1 MYPRLSTRTSSV
13 CSTRLPTG
21 CGPYRWTGSGGMN
34 QATSFGSV
42 ASEMSYTRSPALKYV
57 RYTSVSE
64 EDHEARRAER
74 NVRQV
79 PLHVRRPVQRHAGH
93 GLLAARYPLA
103 RDPPAARLGWMRGI
117 AVVDDHVDVP
127 AVAGHAGG
135 EMDVLAAE
143 VAVAMRPRTARLVL
157 AEELR
162 VDRIGEA
169 PDQYAFVIWLGRVA
183 APSGGNAL
191 ERGDH
196 LPFLD
201 VHLDGPGVR
210 GPGDEGHHLRVARV
224 GHIHDRPAAIPQV
237 AHVQEPAA
245 VHLMNG
251 ELEWGPAVHLRVA
264 HHSHVAGRPRARSEE
279 HTSELQSQFHLV

>member
-1 MYPRLSTRTSSV
+1 MQDLRIAVGANCAITETRKIQWIHLIEIAA
-13 CSTRLPTG
+13 R
-21 CGPYRWTGSGGMN
+21 
-34 QATSFGSV
+34 A
-42 ASEMSYTRSPALKYV
+42 ASDKAG
-57 RYTSVSE
+57 
-64 EDHEARRAER
+64 RAER

-79 PLHVRRPVQRHAGH
+79 SLHVGRTVQRHARR

-103 RDPPAARLGWMRGI
+103 RDPPAARLDRMRGI
-117 AVVDDHVDVP
+117 ADVDDHVDVP

-143 VAVAMRPRTARLVL
+143 VTVAMRPRTARLVL

-169 PDQYAFVIWLGRVA
+169 PDQRAFVIWLARVA
-183 APSGGNAL
+183 APSRGDAL

-210 GPGDEGHHLRVARV
+210 GPGDEVQDFRVLRL

-245 VHLMNG
+245 VDLLDG
-251 ELEWGPAVHLRVA
+251 ELERGPAIHFRVA
-264 HHSHVAGRPRARSEE
+264 HDSHVARRPRAGRLVREGRGCGRQQHCGKRGDEKIRS
-279 HTSELQSQFHLV
+279 HAILLFSC